1 MDALSDY
8 KYLCTN
14 IKNAGNVIA
23 FPAFFHIFAFEERKL
38 SLQDILEFEEALCLF
53 PYTEIQLVAYA
64 VLKGCSCVIHIRT
77 HKNKHFNWFVVNF
90 SLLS

>member
-23 FPAFFHIFAFEERKL
+23 FPAFFHIFAFKERKV
-38 SLQDILEFEEALCLF
+38 SLQDIL
-53 PYTEIQLVAYA
+53 AYIIHSGFISGYQNRYGDN
-64 VLKGCSCVIHIRT
+64 LKPPTNVYHRMT
-77 HKNKHFNWFVVNF
+77 A
-90 SLLS
+90 